1 MIPKTR
7 DRRIGAA
14 ILGAAALWA
23 AELAAFRQFAAGRWS
38 WDWTVRASLPDAAV
52 LAAIVAA
59 LLLWLHRLVWAL
71 ESPTGDRG
79 LRRYWTYCVVLAAVC
94 WFQGNPD
101 RSLHIVLVLLAMV
114 STPLG
119 LLSGILAAV
128 LGGVRFTLCCG
139 VTAFWSAGEILTHH
153 CLLRRHM
160 AIHRAGPC
168 PEQEQQRKE
177 ER

>member
-1 MIPKTR
+1 MIPKAR

-52 LAAIVAA
+52 LAAIAAA

-79 LRRYWTYCVVLAAVC
+79 LRRYWTYCAVLAAVC
-94 WFQGNPD
+94 WLQGD
-101 RSLHIVLVLLAMV
+101 VDSSLHVVLVLIGMI

-119 LLSGILAAV
+119 LLSGILAAG
-128 LGGVRFTLCCG
+128 LDGARFSLCCG
-139 VTAFWSAGEILTHH
+139 ALALWSVGELLLHH
-153 CLLRRHM
+153 KMLRRHTAM
-160 AIHRAGPC
+160 CRNVGCA
-168 PEQEQQRKE
+168 EQEK
-177 ER
+177 